1 MRAQVP
7 DPRVQAAL
15 LTLRRNREE
24 LLAALA
30 PSGAPAAGGFPRSA
44 TFRWLMSHVTAR
56 SLASTALTA
65 ALLRPPWIQL
75 LSRFVFN
82 RGRGRG
88 G

>member
-1 MRAQVP
+1 
-7 DPRVQAAL
+7 VQAAL

-24 LLAALA
+24 LLAALN
-30 PSGAPAAGGFPRSA
+30 PSGAAANGGFPRSA
-44 TFRWLMSHVTAR
+44 TFRWLLSHVTAR

-82 RGRGRG
+82 RNRRTP
-88 G
+88 

>member
-1 MRAQVP
+1 MNAQVP
-7 DPRVQAAL
+7 DPRAQAAL

-24 LLAALA
+24 LLTAVN
-30 PSGAPAAGGFPRSA
+30 PSGAPGTGGFPRSA
-44 TFRWLMSHVTAR
+44 TFRWLMAHVTAR

-82 RGRGRG
+82 RNRRTA
-88 G
+88 